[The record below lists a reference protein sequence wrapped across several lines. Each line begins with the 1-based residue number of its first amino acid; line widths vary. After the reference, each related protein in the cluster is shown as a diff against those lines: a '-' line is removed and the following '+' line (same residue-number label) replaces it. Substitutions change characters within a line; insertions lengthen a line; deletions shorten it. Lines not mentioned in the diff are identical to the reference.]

1 MRQRLIISLHKDV
14 REKAD
19 QLAEKKYVTLS
30 GLITQLI
37 LAEDEK
43 VSKVIPSGTT
53 KPVGRPRHTG
63 AEKQIT
69 RWIERAERFPAYW
82 REELAGTEGLFD
94 GMFGA
99 LQAKLDKGIE
109 ERDGPTLEA
118 LAQGHEWEE
127 VREAYWKKVEE
138 EDRNA

>member
-53 KPVGRPRHTG
+53 KPVGRPRHTV
-63 AEKQIT
+63 EDKQIT

-82 REELAGTEGLFD
+82 RNELESRKFID
-94 GMFGA
+94 MFGD
-99 LQAKLDKGIE
+99 LQDKLDKAIE
-109 ERDGPTLEA
+109 ERNGPTLEA
-118 LAQGHEWEE
+118 LAQGHEWEK
-127 VREAYWKKVEE
+127 VREEYWKKVEE
-138 EDRNA
+138 EDRNVDS